1 MQYSYPEI
9 RDVFTIC
16 AEAVAPDPRT
26 NRGYIRPRSDGMG
39 KILQNVLSMKNV
51 KFELKPGGLS
61 IVSGANV
68 QEIFFD
74 LGQNKA
80 IDTTVNEMSEDLDLP
95 MRVNNL
101 FRRAANYN
109 PEAERVRREKR
120 EGAIDKLK
128 NIITKI
134 EKDIRSSD
142 GGKYFYFYAP
152 YDRLGEAESAFWDL
166 DMATLRHVSHLD
178 GQEVMVL
185 RYPAT
190 MIPGEALEVIEQL
203 RDAIKSRRDD
213 RGAFE
218 RGSIN
223 VNQKEILDALKK
235 MISSIKLAQ
244 YSGESEPSY
253 RYFYLHDANVYNVKH
268 AMELMKQL
276 GISGIEEYFSETS
289 GQSVLRLPIK
299 GVDGRAQGII
309 DELNGA
315 IAARAKQDALKQLKE
330 KINGYTPYESD
341 GLRYIYLTFPL
352 NFMAKAQEFLRVLGI
367 SAEQHNMRI
376 NRNAAKR
383 PDFRSINSNGMDYFV
398 SSLSGGIPVLGI
410 IEPTAKDSAWNVLYE
425 LKNAVTAKAGAKRD
439 MGGRPGI

>member
-1 MQYSYPEI
+1 MQYTYPEI
-9 RDVFTIC
+9 RDEFLIYLENVYLGDQGRPVRCSIT
-16 AEAVAPDPRT
+16 PRGSAQEQMIKNKLDAAKVKYT
-26 NRGYIRPRSDGMG
+26 IRPGGYAMVSDED
-39 KILQNVLSMKNV
+39 VDY
-51 KFELKPGGLS
+51 
-61 IVSGANV
+61 IV
-68 QEIFFD
+68 FD
-74 LGQNKA
+74 LGQDEV
-80 IDTTVNEMSEDLDLP
+80 IDTTMREMHADAARLRNLNNRMLKTARYMGAGANSGALANFEQGKSE
-95 MRVNNL
+95 
-101 FRRAANYN
+101 
-109 PEAERVRREKR
+109 
-120 EGAIDKLK
+120 
-128 NIITKI
+128 
-134 EKDIRSSD
+134 
-142 GGKYFYFYAP
+142 
-152 YDRLGEAESAFWDL
+152 
-166 DMATLRHVSHLD
+166 
-178 GQEVMVL
+178 
-185 RYPAT
+185 
-190 MIPGEALEVIEQL
+190 
-203 RDAIKSRRDD
+203 
-213 RGAFE
+213 
-218 RGSIN
+218 
-223 VNQKEILDALKK
+223 VNQKEALEELKK

-352 NFMAKAQEFLRVLGI
+352 NFMAKAQELLRVLGI